1 MGLFSCCTNNVIE
14 NVVTETIQTPLP
26 PGSISARKEGK
37 LTSATSKESKE
48 SKDSGYAAEPDLLD
62 SDIDDDLHQG
72 DGDTIDIGRREDDIN
87 TEENNFITESS
98 SEVTV
103 NRIISADRPQT
114 PEFCLTGTQITQ
126 ETVEKKQK
134 EHVLTELS
142 SQHIIAKPVVATSGC
157 AFTIGEVGEPNMRR
171 LPPRLPPI
179 HQKNNRKTIDRQT
192 IESNLKKAENNK
204 QLRLSLIRE
213 KSFQQE
219 ERRQRALERKAAIMD
234 LSADLGG
241 NKAKRQLH
249 NEDELIPPALE
260 NFSED

>member
-1 MGLFSCCTNNVIE
+1 
-14 NVVTETIQTPLP
+14 
-26 PGSISARKEGK
+26 
-37 LTSATSKESKE
+37 
-48 SKDSGYAAEPDLLD
+48 
-62 SDIDDDLHQG
+62 
-72 DGDTIDIGRREDDIN
+72 
-87 TEENNFITESS
+87 
-98 SEVTV
+98 
-103 NRIISADRPQT
+103 
-114 PEFCLTGTQITQ
+114 
-126 ETVEKKQK
+126 VEKKQK

-157 AFTIGEVGEPNMRR
+157 AFTIGEVGSPNMRR

-234 LSADLGG
+234 LSAGVESADLGET
-241 NKAKRQLH
+241 KAKRQLH

-260 NFSED
+260 N

>member
-1 MGLFSCCTNNVIE
+1 M
-14 NVVTETIQTPLP
+14 
-26 PGSISARKEGK
+26 
-37 LTSATSKESKE
+37 
-48 SKDSGYAAEPDLLD
+48 
-62 SDIDDDLHQG
+62 
-72 DGDTIDIGRREDDIN
+72 
-87 TEENNFITESS
+87 
-98 SEVTV
+98 TV

-126 ETVEKKQK
+126 ETGKTHLIDLHMTSYMTLDISVEKKQK

-204 QLRLSLIRE
+204 QV
-213 KSFQQE
+213 
-219 ERRQRALERKAAIMD
+219 RK
-234 LSADLGG
+234 
-241 NKAKRQLH
+241 R
-249 NEDELIPPALE
+249 DE
-260 NFSED
+260 NQSQMV

>member
-1 MGLFSCCTNNVIE
+1 M
-14 NVVTETIQTPLP
+14 
-26 PGSISARKEGK
+26 
-37 LTSATSKESKE
+37 
-48 SKDSGYAAEPDLLD
+48 
-62 SDIDDDLHQG
+62 
-72 DGDTIDIGRREDDIN
+72 
-87 TEENNFITESS
+87 
-98 SEVTV
+98 TV

-126 ETVEKKQK
+126 ETGKLKFNPTDLHLTSYLTLGISVEKKQK

-204 QLRLSLIRE
+204 QVW
-213 KSFQQE
+213 K
-219 ERRQRALERKAAIMD
+219 K
-234 LSADLGG
+234 G
-241 NKAKRQLH
+241 
-249 NEDELIPPALE
+249 
-260 NFSED
+260 

>member
-14 NVVTETIQTPLP
+14 NVMPVNEIQTPLP

-37 LTSATSKESKE
+37 LTSATSKESK
-48 SKDSGYAAEPDLLD
+48 DSGYAAEPDLLD
-62 SDIDDDLHQG
+62 SDIEDDLHQG
-72 DGDTIDIGRREDDIN
+72 DGDTIDIGRRQDDIN

-157 AFTIGEVGEPNMRR
+157 AFTIGEVGSPNMRR

-204 QLRLSLIRE
+204 QQRLSLIRE